1 MPPPHATTRGLTL
14 RLRRLTHAFAVLVL
28 SVCLGLPS
36 AVSTERDEE
45 GACKCE
51 ELDKD
56 LQVDAV
62 QRGDLKRVLR
72 RAARCDC
79 KVTYRASTAKH
90 TSTSGIE
97 GDSHASTSDRNGHGG
112 PLLI

>member
-1 MPPPHATTRGLTL
+1 MPPPNATIRCLPI

-45 GACKCE
+45 GAGKCE
-51 ELDKD
+51 ELDRD

-72 RAARCDC
+72 RAARCDW

-90 TSTSGIE
+90 TSTGGIE
-97 GDSHASTSDRNGHGG
+97 VNSHTSTSDRNGHGG
-112 PLLI
+112 PLLV